1 MRHLIFIIL
10 VFGFF
15 NSAFAAIDRQYDPV
29 VISGEALSALFG
41 APVDELV
48 VQKYDA
54 SGDSWQSIPFQIDE
68 RDMNGNYFGTFDGV
82 LDANDE
88 LLVMARDLGDRATN
102 DAWPDDAQAQGRFR
116 VELTVTDTGTD
127 QKGYA
132 YLLWSTVLG
141 KSPVSYLSYQ
151 PGYVDQVIGETYY
164 LGHDPDQASG
174 LPTSLFVPRALG
186 GDPDSVDLLK
196 YQRVRLQVRGN
207 ISGFS
212 LTVDLKEKMNQSILG
227 LVDIVVK
234 QKAAPDVLQ
243 GPIRIIRNNT
253 LDISL
258 KGDLQGTTID
268 EQIDFPL
275 RMYYLPNYYEFSGE
289 GKAIPEIEPTSNAEA
304 RLARAEFSQVMSSS
318 GFGMI
323 YYNPVNA
330 DEGIRVNDVIH
341 SNSGGYTIDQSGWP
355 GKHWYALVSDP
366 AWPTGTPNYNGL
378 ATIFSLTE
386 LNGSPIGDAQAITF
400 TEYDNDDVERLY
412 ADAGLRLLANDNNT
426 IAGVLDVIL
435 RHYVIPETMTYPE
448 LQGFFD
454 TYKTKFQITPLA
466 STLDVV
472 QPAQVLDLAV
482 EQVNDNSMTLS
493 WTAVGDDGSSN
504 GPASSYQMRYST
516 QPLTEANKLQWWA
529 AATPVQSLP
538 APADPGTLQNVTITG
553 LDIEQQYF
561 FVLQVGDDV
570 GNLSELSQVASGST
584 TPVELQSFVLA
595 AEKDQV
601 FIDFSTASESQNWGF
616 EIQRRIADDQNWQT
630 VAFLKGHG
638 TTSETQTYSYVDKP
652 GQFGTLEYRLKQID
666 LDGRSMMFD
675 AVSVTLTAPRE
686 FMLAQNYPNPFNPTT
701 QIAFEIPENVSGEMS
716 LIVYDMLGRRVR
728 TLVEQPAQAGFYQI
742 VWNGRDSNN
751 RLVSSGIYFYVLRTQ
766 NETLTRKMIKL
777 Q

>member
-1 MRHLIFIIL
+1 
-10 VFGFF
+10 
-15 NSAFAAIDRQYDPV
+15 
-29 VISGEALSALFG
+29 
-41 APVDELV
+41 
-48 VQKYDA
+48 
-54 SGDSWQSIPFQIDE
+54 
-68 RDMNGNYFGTFDGV
+68 
-82 LDANDE
+82 
-88 LLVMARDLGDRATN
+88 
-102 DAWPDDAQAQGRFR
+102 
-116 VELTVTDTGTD
+116 
-127 QKGYA
+127 
-132 YLLWSTVLG
+132 
-141 KSPVSYLSYQ
+141 
-151 PGYVDQVIGETYY
+151 
-164 LGHDPDQASG
+164 
-174 LPTSLFVPRALG
+174 
-186 GDPDSVDLLK
+186 
-196 YQRVRLQVRGN
+196 
-207 ISGFS
+207 
-212 LTVDLKEKMNQSILG
+212 
-227 LVDIVVK
+227 
-234 QKAAPDVLQ
+234 
-243 GPIRIIRNNT
+243 
-253 LDISL
+253 
-258 KGDLQGTTID
+258 
-268 EQIDFPL
+268 
-275 RMYYLPNYYEFSGE
+275 
-289 GKAIPEIEPTSNAEA
+289 
-304 RLARAEFSQVMSSS
+304 
-318 GFGMI
+318 
-323 YYNPVNA
+323 
-330 DEGIRVNDVIH
+330 
-341 SNSGGYTIDQSGWP
+341 
-355 GKHWYALVSDP
+355 
-366 AWPTGTPNYNGL
+366 
-378 ATIFSLTE
+378 
-386 LNGSPIGDAQAITF
+386 
-400 TEYDNDDVERLY
+400 
-412 ADAGLRLLANDNNT
+412 
-426 IAGVLDVIL
+426 
-435 RHYVIPETMTYPE
+435 MTYPE
-448 LQGFFD
+448 LAGFFD
-454 TYKTKFQITPLA
+454 TYKTEFQITPLV

-504 GPASSYQMRYST
+504 GPASSYQMRYSS

-529 AATPVQSLP
+529 AATPVQNLP

-616 EIQRRIADDQNWQT
+616 EIQRRIADDRNWQT

-666 LDGRSMMFD
+666 LDGRSMLFD

-742 VWNGRDSNN
+742 EWNGRDDQN

>member
-1 MRHLIFIIL
+1 MRHLIFIIM
-10 VFGFF
+10 VFGMFY
-15 NSAFAAIDRQYDPV
+15 SGFAAIDRQYDPV
-29 VISGEALSALFG
+29 VISGETLSTLFG
-41 APVDELV
+41 APIDELV

-68 RDMNGNYFGTFDGV
+68 RDVNGNYFGTFDG
-82 LDANDE
+82 LLSANDE
-88 LLVMARDLGDRATN
+88 LLVMVRDLGDRATN

-116 VELTVTDTGTD
+116 VELTVSDTGTD

-132 YLLWSTVLG
+132 YLFWSTTMG
-141 KSPVSYLSYQ
+141 KSPNTYLSYQ
-151 PGYVDQVIGETYY
+151 SGYVDVVVGETYY

-174 LPTSLFVPRALG
+174 LPTSLFVPKALG

-196 YQRVRLQVRGN
+196 YQRVRLQVKGN
-207 ISGFS
+207 ISGLG
-212 LTVDLKEKMNQSILG
+212 LTVDLKEKMNQSIFG
-227 LVDIVVK
+227 VNIVVK
-234 QKAAPDVLQ
+234 QKQAPDVLQ
-243 GPIRIIRNNT
+243 GPIRIIRNNV

-258 KGDLQGTTID
+258 KGSLAGVSVD

-304 RLARAEFSQVMSSS
+304 RLARAEFSQVLSSS

-330 DEGIRVNDVIH
+330 ADGIRVNDVIH
-341 SNSGGYTIDQSGWP
+341 PNSGGYTIDGSGWP

-366 AWPTGTPNYNGL
+366 DWSTGTPNYNGL

-386 LNGSPIGDAQAITF
+386 LNGSPVGDAQAITF
-400 TEYDNDDVERLY
+400 IEYDNDDVERLY
-412 ADAGLRLLANDNNT
+412 ADAGLRLVANDNNT

-435 RHYVIPETMTYPE
+435 RHYVIPETMLYPE
-448 LQGFFD
+448 LEGFFN
-454 TYKTKFQITPLA
+454 TYKSEFQITPLA
-466 STLDVV
+466 ATLDIV

-482 EQVNDNSMTLS
+482 EQVSDNSMTLS
-493 WTAVGDDGSSN
+493 WTSVGDDGSTN

-516 QPLTEANKLQWWA
+516 QPLTEENRLQWWA
-529 AATPVQSLP
+529 AATPVQNLP

-616 EIQRRIADDQNWQT
+616 EIQRRVSGEQNWQT

-638 TTSETQTYSYVDKP
+638 TTNETQAYSYVDKP
-652 GQFGTLEYRLKQID
+652 RQFGTLEYRLKQID

-675 AVSVTLTAPRE
+675 AVSITLTAPRE

-742 VWNGRDSNN
+742 EWNGRDDQN
-751 RLVSSGIYFYVLRTQ
+751 RLVSSGIYFYMLRTQ
-766 NETLTRKMIKL
+766 TETLTRKMIKL